1 MILIADSGSTKT
13 HWSVVDRGQLIQQVF
28 TKGMNPF
35 FQTPQEMGEEIAN
48 ALIPQLNTRTFTEIH
63 FFGAGCLPE
72 KVPSVREV
80 LRQHFNTDGEIEV
93 NTDMLA
99 AAKGVCGHNP
109 GIVCIMGTGSNSCFY
124 DGEKIVNNV
133 SPLGFILGDEG
144 SGAVLGKLLV
154 GDILKNQMGCE
165 LKNKFLKRYNLTQT
179 EIIERVYRQP
189 FPNRFLAGI
198 SPFLAENIGEPKI
211 YELVFNAFKA
221 FLTRNVMQY
230 DYKNNK
236 AHFIGSI
243 AFYYKQ
249 VLMAATEEVGVEIG
263 TIIQSPMEGLQAYY
277 SQKPTASSQPSP
289 SNGECKLKEREK
301 KTV

>member
-13 HWSVVDRGQLIQQVF
+13 DWCVVEHGQLVRQVF

-35 FQTPQEMGEEIAN
+35 FQSEEEMGEEIAN
-48 ALIPQLNTRTFTEIH
+48 TLIPHLDSNAFDAIY
-63 FFGAGCLPE
+63 FYGAGCLPE
-72 KVPSVREV
+72 KIPSVRSV
-80 LRQHFNTDGEIEV
+80 LASHFKVNGEIEV

-99 AAKGVCGHNP
+99 AARGLCGRQP

-124 DGEKIVNNV
+124 DGEKIVDNV

-154 GDILKNQMGCE
+154 GDILKNQMGQE
-165 LKNKFLKRYNLTQT
+165 LKEKFLKQFDLTQA
-179 EIIERVYRQP
+179 EIIERVYRKP
-189 FPNRFLAGI
+189 FPNRFLASV
-198 SPFLAENIGEPKI
+198 SPFLTQNIHEPKI
-211 YELVFNAFKA
+211 YQLVLNAFKS

-243 AFYYKQ
+243 AFHYKD
-249 VLMAATEEVGVEIG
+249 VLMAAAAEVGVEVG
-263 TIIQSPMEGLQAYY
+263 TIIQSPMNGLHAFY
-277 SQKPTASSQPSP
+277 SKI
-289 SNGECKLKEREK
+289 
-301 KTV
+301 